1 MDDFGTGYS
10 SLSYFRLFP
19 FDKVKID
26 QSFIRDMAD
35 DRQARAI
42 VQAVIGLGRGL
53 GLSVVAEGVETEA
66 QITMLRDE
74 GCAQVQG
81 YYLGKPAP
89 IETFN
94 HIVRPWHESAL
105 PAENPVAVA
114 A

>member
-1 MDDFGTGYS
+1 
-10 SLSYFRLFP
+10 
-19 FDKVKID
+19 
-26 QSFIRDMAD
+26 MAD

-81 YYLGKPAP
+81 YHLGKPAP

-94 HIVRPWHESAL
+94 HIVRPWYECAL
-105 PAENPVAVA
+105 PAEDPVAVA